1 MSNSIFKMLTIKTFF
16 LVCFSFFTA
25 TCNDVPQQI
34 KYSESQLIGKEH
46 PQLYGEGFKLQKEAY
61 NAFIKM
67 QKAALKEG
75 IKIKVISSFR
85 SYDHQNSIWKS
96 KYVRYTKKDLT
107 PQQAIAKIIEYST
120 IPGTSRHHW
129 ATDIDIVDGAVKAP
143 SEDVLQTQFFKEGQV
158 YNKLKKW
165 LDKNAN
171 TYGFYLVY
179 TNNPIRKGFNYEP
192 WHYSY
197 APLSKPMLRAY
208 LKLDLIKILR
218 KNKLLGSDYFTN
230 EFISRYK
237 NEHVLGIANYLKTFS
252 NKED

>member
-1 MSNSIFKMLTIKTFF
+1 MLIIKTF
-16 LVCFSFFTA
+16 LILCCAVFTSS
-25 TCNDVPQQI
+25 CNEEPQQMT
-34 KYSESQLIGKEH
+34 YSENQLIGKEH

-61 NAFIKM
+61 QAFIKM

-75 IKIKVISSFR
+75 IKIKVASSFR
-85 SYDHQNSIWKS
+85 SYDHQNRIWQS
-96 KYVRYTKKDLT
+96 KYMRYTEQGLS

-143 SEDVLQTQFFKEGQV
+143 SEDVLQAQFFEGGQV

-179 TNNPIRKGFNYEP
+179 TKDPNRKGFKYEP

-197 APLSKPMLRAY
+197 APLSKPMLQAY
-208 LKLDLIKILR
+208 LKLDIVTILQ
-218 KNKLLGSDYFTN
+218 KNKLIGSAYFTT
-230 EFISRYK
+230 EFINRYK
-237 NEHVLGIANYLKTFS
+237 TNNVLDINNYLKPTTHEK
-252 NKED
+252 N

>member
-1 MSNSIFKMLTIKTFF
+1 VSNSIFKMLTVKTFF

-34 KYSESQLIGKEH
+34 KYSENQLIGKEH
-46 PQLYGEGFKLQKEAY
+46 PQLYGAGFKLQKQAY
-61 NAFIKM
+61 DAFVKM
-67 QKAALKEG
+67 QKAALKDG
-75 IKIKVISSFR
+75 IKIKVVSSFR
-85 SYDHQNSIWKS
+85 SYEHQNRIWQR
-96 KYVRYTKKDLT
+96 KYMRYTKQGLS

-129 ATDIDIVDGAVKAP
+129 ATDIDIVDAAVKAP
-143 SEDVLQTQFFKEGQV
+143 TEDVLQARLFDEGQV

-179 TNNPIRKGFNYEP
+179 TKDRNRKGFKYEP

-197 APLSKPMLRAY
+197 APLSKPMLVAY
-208 LKLDLIKILR
+208 LKLDLVSILR
-218 KNKLLGSDYFTN
+218 KNKLIGSAYFTN
-230 EFISRYK
+230 EFIIRYK
-237 NEHVLGIANYLKTFS
+237 KEHVLGIANYLKTTPH
-252 NKED
+252 KK